1 MNALI
6 ETGNNHLGCH
16 ETTLFLI
23 GTEDFASEIDSV
35 KEKHGWSNTDVAN
48 I

>member
-1 MNALI
+1 MNSLI

-16 ETTLFLI
+16 ETTLFLD
-23 GTEDFASEIDSV
+23 GTDDFESDISAV
-35 KEKHGWSNTDVAN
+35 KERHGWSNTDVAA